1 MDAVPKVSTLIQQ
14 TLAVASRCTEVETSE
29 NYAALEDGVGN
40 LESQAREAFQAKVD
54 FASLLPKL
62 EKGQP
67 LMPADLKALELLIV
81 GDSESYVKYETEVAH
96 WKGTLTTVLGE
107 MAKLQGSEL
116 DVEGLMHLR
125 ALCREAREILADL
138 VFYFDSKERTRKFQ
152 TATQGKIDSQ
162 GYRFLA
168 EIVRQMLVSEKM

>member
-1 MDAVPKVSTLIQQ
+1 MDAVPQVNTLIQK
-14 TLAVASRCTEVETSE
+14 TLAVASRCTEAEASE
-29 NYAALEDGVGN
+29 NYAALEDRVGD
-40 LESQAREAFQAKVD
+40 LESRAREAFQAKVD

-67 LMPADLKALELLIV
+67 LTPADLKTLELLIV
-81 GDSESYVKYETEVAH
+81 GDAESYVKYETEVEH
-96 WKGTLTTVLGE
+96 WKGQLDTVLGE

-125 ALCREAREILADL
+125 ALCREAREVLADL
-138 VFYFDSKERTRKFQ
+138 VFYFDSKERSRKFQ
-152 TATQGKIDSQ
+152 VATQGTIDPQ

-168 EIVRQMLVSEKM
+168 EMVRQMLVSEKM